1 MRVAK
6 DNKFKKDVDRSIKR
20 HKDQEKLKEVIIKLS
35 NGEKLPEKYHDHKL
49 QGSYEDFRECHI
61 EPDWLLIYV
70 IEGDILRLVR
80 TGSHAD
86 LFG

>member
-1 MRVAK
+1 MKVVEDKQFRK
-6 DNKFKKDVDRSIKR
+6 DKKRSIKR

-35 NGEKLPEKYHDHKL
+35 NGEKLPEKYHDHIL
-49 QGSYEDFRECHI
+49 QGSHYRECHI
-61 EPDWLLIYV
+61 EPDWLLLYK
-70 IEGDILRLVR
+70 IEGDTLFLAG